1 MLILDRYILRRYIFT
16 LLFALIS
23 FAAIFIIVDNIEN
36 LDKFIDKAC
45 PLPIIILFYVYYL
58 PEIIKLV
65 LPVAVLL
72 AGLFTI
78 GQMAR
83 HNELTALKSSG
94 ISLYRTFAP
103 LFFFICLLSI
113 CSFYYNESIVTV
125 SNRRRWEIDRV
136 YLRKL
141 PPSYFTRRNDIY
153 IQDSPNRTIII
164 GYFDGEKKIG
174 YEVDIISHTASEITE
189 RTLAKEIHYEKNG
202 WQLFKGVQRNFAAD
216 QETMKVFSQNEDKKL
231 NIEPQDLEGIQI
243 RPEEMNYRELTT
255 FIEKLRRVGGEI
267 DKWQVQRHQK
277 ISFPFSFIIIA
288 IFSLTLASSQ
298 WRGGTAGGISISLFL
313 CFIYYGLNISLGPI
327 LGQKGIF
334 PPLIA
339 AWLGNMLFGIL
350 AIWTIAR
357 MKQ

>member
-1 MLILDRYILRRYIFT
+1 MV
-16 LLFALIS
+16 
-23 FAAIFIIVDNIEN
+23 IVDLIEN

-45 PLPIIILFYVYYL
+45 PLHIIILFYVYYL

-65 LPVAVLL
+65 LPIAVLL

-94 ISLYRTFAP
+94 ISLYRTFISI
-103 LFFFICLLSI
+103 FFFVCLFSI
-113 CSFYYNESIVTV
+113 FSFYYNESIVTL
-125 SNRRRWEIDRV
+125 SNRKRWEIDRI

-153 IQDSPNRTIII
+153 IQDSPNRTVII

-174 YEVDIISHTASEITE
+174 YDVDIISRTPAAISE
-189 RTLAKEIHYEKNG
+189 RTLAKEIHYENNG
-202 WQLFKGVQRNFAAD
+202 WQFFNGVRRIFSAA
-216 QETMKVFSQNEDKKL
+216 QETIKVFSKSEEQTL

-243 RPEEMNYRELTT
+243 RPEEMNYRELSI
-255 FIEKLRRVGGEI
+255 FIDKLQRLGGET
-267 DKWQVQRHQK
+267 DKWQVQKHQK
-277 ISFPFSFIIIA
+277 LSFPFSFIIIA

-334 PPLIA
+334 PPVIA
-339 AWLGNMLFGIL
+339 AWLGNLLFGIL
-350 AIWTIAR
+350 AIWTISK